1 MKALI
6 PIKSRVVIAL
16 ALFGLALFLFIH
28 LASEVLEGDTM
39 SYDRAI
45 LLALRVPGKP
55 WEPIGP
61 HWLLT
66 AVTSFTALGSRTNLT
81 LITAL
86 VAAYLFAAKRPAA
99 ATFVIGAVAGGALLS
114 GLLKVSFERPRP
126 QIVTH
131 LVDVNSASFPSGHAL
146 NASVTFLTLGLLLAK
161 TEQRR
166 PVRIILI
173 SAATLL
179 SILIGCSRVYLGVH
193 WPSDVI
199 AGWCVGSAW
208 ALACALVAEQLQ
220 RRRSPPN
227 NAEDTHSL

>member
-1 MKALI
+1 M
-6 PIKSRVVIAL
+6 PVKSRVVIAL
-16 ALFGLALFLFIH
+16 ALVGLSLFLFIH
-28 LASEVLEGDTM
+28 LASEVVEGDAM

-55 WEPIGP
+55 WLPIGP
-61 HWLLT
+61 HWLLA
-66 AVTSFTALGSRTNLT
+66 AVTAFTALGSRTNLT

-99 ATFVIGAVAGGALLS
+99 AAFVIGAVTGGALLS
-114 GLLKVSFERPRP
+114 GLLKVAFERPRP
-126 QIVTH
+126 LIVPH
-131 LVDVNSASFPSGHAL
+131 LIGVNSPSFPSGHAL

-166 PVRIILI
+166 AVRIYLI

-193 WPSDVI
+193 WPSDVL
-199 AGWCVGSAW
+199 AGWCVGGAW
-208 ALACALVAEQLQ
+208 ALACALVADRFQ
-220 RRRSPPN
+220 RRRSSP
-227 NAEDTHSL
+227 TT